1 MKLKTKQRGILL
13 LLGIFLAV
21 ILVYNTNSTDK
32 TFVPD
37 EMAGRWTADSPKYKG
52 CYLELSS
59 VAVLYGT
66 REDTVSV
73 NFVQSIEKRVEG
85 NQSLYTIHY
94 KNRSGE
100 KGNISLFWNSI
111 NNKIRL
117 KNQHRMTWSKV
128 TRSS

>member
-1 MKLKTKQRGILL
+1 MKLKTKQRGIVLI
-13 LLGIFLAV
+13 LGIFLAV
-21 ILVYNTNSTDK
+21 VVVYSTNSTDK

-66 REDTVSV
+66 RENTVSV

-85 NQSLYTIHY
+85 NQPLYTIRY
-94 KNRSGE
+94 KNRAGE
-100 KGNISLFWNSI
+100 KGDISLFWDAI
-111 NNKIRL
+111 NDKIRL
-117 KNQHRMTWSKV
+117 KNQNKMTWSKV
-128 TRSS
+128 TESS

>member
-1 MKLKTKQRGILL
+1 MKLNAKQSWTLPI
-13 LLGIFLAV
+13 LGIFLMV
-21 ILVYNTNSTDK
+21 ILLYSTNSK
-32 TFVPD
+32 EKAFVPD